1 MATISV
7 AIVITIIIAI
17 IIKLILKYMKDL
29 KFALTVKSPS
39 LPLPLIGHS
48 HLLFKVNRE
57 DILETVLD
65 IAKGRLFLEFCQKYP
80 MLSPK
85 IICTKT
91 LYRKFIAKSNFG
103 GVLRIIDL

>member
-65 IAKGRLFLEFCQKYP
+65 IAKGRLFIELYQKNSTY
-80 MLSPK
+80 
-85 IICTKT
+85 
-91 LYRKFIAKSNFG
+91 SNF
-103 GVLRIIDL
+103 LIF